1 MLFLDF
7 SNGFHDTATVLAMII
22 ATGAMS
28 PAQALTTPVIRP
40 TAGISRQNVIP
51 RIVMQHF

>member
-28 PAQALTTPVIRP
+28 PAQALTTPVMRP
-40 TAGISRQNVIP
+40 TAGMRRQTSSLAL
-51 RIVMQHF
+51 